1 FSTKH
6 LSTPSL
12 PSKTGN
18 NLSTA
23 IHRKPFTLPSTPNH
37 RSNLPSRSSKQRPPR
52 ADLEAEFTRV
62 QQTVAPVVHSWLD
75 MFPPSSPQHIHEAIS
90 IARRLYIP
98 DLTLA
103 LHTVYLDAGRLLH
116 RQHYTKVLD
125 LAVTIAD
132 SRNDST
138 LRAWR

>member
-1 FSTKH
+1 
-6 LSTPSL
+6 
-12 PSKTGN
+12 
-18 NLSTA
+18 
-23 IHRKPFTLPSTPNH
+23 
-37 RSNLPSRSSKQRPPR
+37 
-52 ADLEAEFTRV
+52 
-62 QQTVAPVVHSWLD
+62 

-138 LRAWR
+138 LRAWRAAGRLGEYVQAVAEASKAVLGASEGVKAARGRNTVEKAWEVQLGIWNV